1 MNARTRQNLRTL
13 RQRSADTR
21 FTASLNRGR
30 ALATHAIAAGVAD
43 EDVKGFANGLR
54 SKAKDLGV
62 KPVKVTRARNTV
74 DGKGGRKA
82 KLKVVYHFTAAQ
94 VQRINEA
101 YKPRKAEYKA
111 AKQVLALAA

>member
-1 MNARTRQNLRTL
+1 VNAKTRQARQIV

-21 FTASLNRGR
+21 FNASLNRGR
-30 ALATHAIAAGVAD
+30 ALATHAIAAGVAQ

-54 SKAKDLGV
+54 SKAKDIGE

-82 KLKVVYHFTAAQ
+82 KLKIVFHFTAAQ
-94 VQRINEA
+94 VQRINAA
-101 YKPRKAEYKA
+101 YKPRKAAFKA
-111 AKQVLALAA
+111 AKLALAA